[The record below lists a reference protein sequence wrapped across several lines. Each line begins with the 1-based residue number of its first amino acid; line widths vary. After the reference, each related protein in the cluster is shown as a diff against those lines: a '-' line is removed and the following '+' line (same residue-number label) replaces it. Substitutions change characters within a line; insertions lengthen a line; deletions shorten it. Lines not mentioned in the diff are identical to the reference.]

1 MDGPIA
7 RPVGKRIV
15 GLTVAE
21 VLLALGLFTIV
32 VLGFS
37 VVILSGMRLNLQGDK
52 MSQGTQIA
60 RSVMENAKKK
70 GYANIATG
78 LFDGRLATPTAP
90 DVATGFPP
98 SPYPK
103 QGDYQV
109 VVQVSD
115 ISPSSRS
122 VKVDVYWSA
131 VSKVTLYSM
140 VHQ

>member
-1 MDGPIA
+1 MLS
-7 RPVGKRIV
+7 RKL
-15 GLTVAE
+15 GLTLAE
-21 VLLALGLFTIV
+21 VLLAFGLFTV
-32 VLGFS
+32 VILGFS

-60 RSVMENAKKK
+60 RTVMENAKKK

-78 LFDGRLATPTAP
+78 LYDGRLATPTPP
-90 DVATGFPP
+90 DASTGFPP

-103 QGDYQV
+103 QGDYQI
-109 VVQVSD
+109 VVQVID
-115 ISPSSRS
+115 YSPTVRS

-131 VSKVTLYSM
+131 ASKVSLYSL